1 MDTDDEEGRMDGWMI
16 DPVEDGGSRMRDGER
31 G

>member
-1 MDTDDEEGRMDGWMI
+1 MMKNDGWMDGWMI
-16 DPVEDGGSRMRDGER
+16 DPVEDGGSRMMDGER